1 MVHKLC
7 QSFGLRLLD
16 GNVCYPKNG
25 VRLIN
30 QTDHGLLLISFDRA
44 IENSLIMLP
53 ATLMT
58 YDLSNNWQVIQVT
71 SEKSREILGRICDFD
86 FYLTILNQTV
96 IVNVNDVFLYVIIT
110 NKGFELLFPQSY
122 TVSFFDYLKLII
134 GSVEKGCKIQS
145 GTNSSSSFFV

>member
-1 MVHKLC
+1 MTILRPNIKLENYSKKGDMHFGAGSTYMKIGKVEGSLVFYTNKEEEADLVHKLC

-86 FYLTILNQTV
+86 FYLTIL
-96 IVNVNDVFLYVIIT
+96 
-110 NKGFELLFPQSY
+110 
-122 TVSFFDYLKLII
+122 
-134 GSVEKGCKIQS
+134 
-145 GTNSSSSFFV
+145 